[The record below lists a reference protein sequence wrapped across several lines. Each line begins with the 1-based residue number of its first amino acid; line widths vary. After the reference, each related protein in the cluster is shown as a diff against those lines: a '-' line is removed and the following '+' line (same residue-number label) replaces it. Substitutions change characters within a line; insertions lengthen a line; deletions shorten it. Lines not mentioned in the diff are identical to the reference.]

1 MVLALKYRPKGFQEI
16 VGQEGVVKTLVNALQ
31 KGRIGSGY
39 LFSGLRGSGKTSTAR
54 IFARALQCEKGVS
67 PTPCGTCPNCQM
79 ALENRHPD
87 ILELDAASH
96 RRIED
101 IRELIEE
108 TRYAPTLGRFK
119 IFIIDEVHMLTPEAF
134 NAFLKTLE
142 EPPEYVKFILATTD
156 PLKLPATILSRVQ
169 HFRFG
174 PIREELIIDHLRKI
188 LEKEGLEWEEEGLRL
203 IAKAGKGSVRD
214 SLTILDQ
221 VISYSGGKIET
232 RGVVEV
238 LGVVHPELVERGL
251 EGVFNEDP
259 RQLEEVIGEMERF
272 DLESVLE
279 EVENQLT
286 RKLRRGELP
295 LYKLHRFFNIL
306 AESRELLKSASP
318 NPYFFLHYLF
328 FRLLEA
334 GRPIPV
340 RETLQKLRGEVNTP
354 KELFYKL
361 IRELKKRDL
370 KLGICFETGVKFIS
384 FDGQVLKWE
393 SCPEPQCREELK
405 RYFNLVIRPL
415 IDEIFGKG
423 VEIRPIKCPS
433 TPPAPGLFRVENPG
447 PSLPGEGKGEGT
459 PPPVQTPSPRVEV
472 GEVEGGLYRESSSP
486 FTRKPSRWEG
496 ELGTP
501 TGGDSGEERGGKGP
515 TLEEVK
521 RKIYEIFGTGIE
533 LKVITPK
540 KEE

>member
-1 MVLALKYRPKGFQEI
+1 
-16 VGQEGVVKTLVNALQ
+16 
-31 KGRIGSGY
+31 
-39 LFSGLRGSGKTSTAR
+39 
-54 IFARALQCEKGVS
+54 
-67 PTPCGTCPNCQM
+67 
-79 ALENRHPD
+79 
-87 ILELDAASH
+87 
-96 RRIED
+96 
-101 IRELIEE
+101 
-108 TRYAPTLGRFK
+108 
-119 IFIIDEVHMLTPEAF
+119 
-134 NAFLKTLE
+134 
-142 EPPEYVKFILATTD
+142 
-156 PLKLPATILSRVQ
+156 
-169 HFRFG
+169 
-174 PIREELIIDHLRKI
+174 
-188 LEKEGLEWEEEGLRL
+188 
-203 IAKAGKGSVRD
+203 
-214 SLTILDQ
+214 
-221 VISYSGGKIET
+221 
-232 RGVVEV
+232 
-238 LGVVHPELVERGL
+238 
-251 EGVFNEDP
+251 
-259 RQLEEVIGEMERF
+259 
-272 DLESVLE
+272 
-279 EVENQLT
+279 
-286 RKLRRGELP
+286 LRRGELP

-459 PPPVQTPSPRVEV
+459 PPPVQTPSPRVGV